1 MFNIDEF
8 KIKRPN
14 RNFTLLLGKPKSFLM
29 YFYYQ
34 KLVIILK
41 GIIIIITFNPLQL
54 SFNVIISMG

>member
-34 KLVIILK
+34 KLVTILK
-41 GIIIIITFNPLQL
+41 GIIIIIRYL
-54 SFNVIISMG
+54 